1 MQNKATLLRSDQ
13 SGYTVRVQFIP
24 LSPAEHERCSKLLKQ
39 FQVQQVMATT
49 EGPLSAD
56 LYFMDCTPEEQQ
68 AQMQREVVP
77 VIRFMTPLEMKTALE
92 AQGFDVI
99 EKNHVPVAVASVPV
113 VVDPAS
119 QLGPG
124 DPAAEPVLTD
134 EQKAAL
140 NKPDPTDKPA

>member
-77 VIRFMTPLEMKTALE
+77 VIRFMTVLEMKTALE
-92 AQGFDVI
+92 ASGFDVI
-99 EKNHVPVAVASVPV
+99 EKSPAPSAPTPAQGLAPVQLPV
-113 VVDPAS
+113 VEPA
-119 QLGPG
+119 
-124 DPAAEPVLTD
+124 PAAEPVLTD